1 MLQTRNSKEDDWK
14 SDDDWDFGRVRR
26 DIRNVDESEQEIH
39 VPVTASNDKEKD
51 GSFVTVGEAKEGLGT
66 DENIS

>member
-1 MLQTRNSKEDDWK
+1 MSQTGNSKEDDWK
-14 SDDDWDFGRVRR
+14 SDDDWVFGRVRR

>member
-1 MLQTRNSKEDDWK
+1 MSQTGNSKEDDWK
-14 SDDDWDFGRVRR
+14 SDDDWDF
-26 DIRNVDESEQEIH
+26 DESEQEIH